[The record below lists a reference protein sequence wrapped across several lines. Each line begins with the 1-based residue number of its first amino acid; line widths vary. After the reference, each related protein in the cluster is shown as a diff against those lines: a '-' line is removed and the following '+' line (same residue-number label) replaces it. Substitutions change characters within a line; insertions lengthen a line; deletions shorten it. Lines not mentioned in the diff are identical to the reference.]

1 MKPRKIMKRSLFAF
15 VGLSLV
21 LFQVIVLSSCKPKVT
36 DKSQYI
42 NAITEVAK
50 QYQSHC
56 PKQLDNNTMIE
67 SVEFVDSTLKFRMT
81 LSDEAIA
88 NINLDNARDSIINN
102 MTDKLKI
109 ALVKG
114 HCNLEYKYVSPN
126 DSSSITIIPNELGTI
141 PANEGSNK
149 E

>member
-1 MKPRKIMKRSLFAF
+1 MKYYKIINKAF
-15 VGLSLV
+15 LVCAGLV
-21 LFQVIVLSSCKPKVT
+21 LILIQVMTLNSCKPKET

-56 PKQLDNNTMIE
+56 PKELDNNTTIE
-67 SVEFVDSTLKFRMT
+67 SVEFSDNTLKFRMT

-102 MTDKLKI
+102 MTDKLKLAI
-109 ALVKG
+109 VKSE
-114 HCNLEYKYVSPN
+114 CKLEFKYVSPN

-141 PANEGSNK
+141 PTDEEKNK
-149 E
+149 

>member
-1 MKPRKIMKRSLFAF
+1 MKPRKIMKGSLFAF

-21 LFQVIVLSSCKPKVT
+21 LFQVIAHSSCKPKVT

-114 HCNLEYKYVSPN
+114 QCNLEYKYVSPN

-141 PANEGSNK
+141 PANDENNK

>member
-1 MKPRKIMKRSLFAF
+1 MKRNKIMNKALLVFAGIGF
-15 VGLSLV
+15 IF
-21 LFQVIVLSSCKPKVT
+21 FQVITLNSCKPKET

-42 NAITEVAK
+42 SAITEVAK

-56 PKQLDNNTMIE
+56 PKQLDNNTTIE
-67 SVEFVDSTLKFRMT
+67 SVEFTDNTLKFRMT

-88 NINLDNARDSIINN
+88 NINLDDARDSIINN

-109 ALVKG
+109 AIVKG
-114 HCNLEYKYVSPN
+114 ECQLEYKYVSPN

-141 PANEGSNK
+141 PTNEEKNK